1 MASQRKLRTGV
12 AAVCAVVTVGGVGG
26 CSQFDLVRADA
37 DAVPVAVAPTPSP
50 SPDPFK
56 GLSADEIAE
65 RAVDATTSAKSLRM
79 TGRVSAEGQPVNVDF
94 SVNDRAECTGRL
106 TVEGG
111 IAEVRQKDKVAYMK
125 GDEKFWRVS
134 MTAQGLPPAQIEATL
149 ELLKG
154 RWVKFAAGQPGSA
167 ELAGVCDLEALL
179 ADLEQDEAARTGMTR
194 AKDGRIGS
202 TPTATLVKQ
211 KADAGGSPHGR
222 SPRGSTTVSVAMKGK
237 PYILR
242 IVRTGGEDP
251 GTIRFSAFDKPVK
264 VVTPPA
270 DETIDLSRLTPA
282 APPTAA

>member
-1 MASQRKLRTGV
+1 MASGRSV
-12 AAVCAVVTVGGVGG
+12 AAAVVCAVVAVGGTAG

-37 DAVPVAVAPTPSP
+37 DAVPVAAAPSP
-50 SPDPFK
+50 SVSPDPFA

-65 RAVDATTSAKSLRM
+65 RAVDATTAAKSLRM
-79 TGRVSAEGQPVNVDF
+79 TGRVSADGQPVNIDF

-111 IAEVRQKDKVAYMK
+111 VAEVRQKDRVAYMK
-125 GDEKFWRVS
+125 GDAKFWRAS

-154 RWVKFAAGQPGSA
+154 RWVKFAAGSPGSA
-167 ELAGVCDLEALL
+167 ELAGVCDLERLL

-194 AKDGRIGS
+194 GKDGAVGK
-202 TPTATLVKQ
+202 TPTATLVKR
-211 KADAGGSPHGR
+211 KSGDER
-222 SPRGSTTVSVAMKGK
+222 STVSVALKGK

-242 IVRTGGEDP
+242 IARTGGEEP
-251 GTIRFSAFDKPVK
+251 GTVRFSAFDKPVK

-270 DETIDLSRLTPA
+270 DETVDLSRLTPA
-282 APPTAA
+282 TPATPA